1 MKRRVLRVLIR
12 KCTAAMGAKAI
23 QMLDCDEG
31 RGEERCILFFE
42 KKYRGKKIYFFTSS
56 SSLKREPKNAFF
68 SPKKKKLNPHLKVKL
83 MTDLHLL
90 S

>member
-1 MKRRVLRVLIR
+1 MHSS
-12 KCTAAMGAKAI
+12 AGAKAI

-42 KKYRGKKIYFFTSS
+42 KKYREKIYFFTFS
-56 SSLKREPKNAFF
+56 SSLKRAKECIFF
-68 SPKKKKLNPHLKVKL
+68 SKEKKLNPHLKVKL
-83 MTDLHLL
+83 MTDLHTCYLEKP